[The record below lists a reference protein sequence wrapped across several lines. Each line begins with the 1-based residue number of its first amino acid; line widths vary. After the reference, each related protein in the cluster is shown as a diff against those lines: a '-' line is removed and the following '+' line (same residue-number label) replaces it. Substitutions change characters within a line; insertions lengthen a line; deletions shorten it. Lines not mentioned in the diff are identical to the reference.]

1 MTMCIRGTVES
12 MNYSACGLRVG
23 DTFEVRDGQLSLPAG
38 QSFCFYALAS
48 IVPLLGGHAARDDSW
63 LAGRPLVACP
73 DPPEALCIR
82 LEQIYPPRADL
93 DRRSGRG
100 SDGGVDEESPRE

>member
-1 MTMCIRGTVES
+1 MTVCVRGAVES

-48 IVPLLGGHAARDDSW
+48 IVPLLNGHAARNDDW
-63 LAGRPLVACP
+63 LASRPLVACP
-73 DPPEALCIR
+73 DPPEALYIR
-82 LEQIYPPRADL
+82 LERV
-93 DRRSGRG
+93 
-100 SDGGVDEESPRE
+100 VDEGAES

>member
-1 MTMCIRGTVES
+1 MTICIRGTVES

-48 IVPLLGGHAARDDSW
+48 IVPLFSGHAARGDNW
-63 LAGRPLVACP
+63 LASRPLVACP
-73 DPPEALCIR
+73 DPPEALYIR
-82 LEQIYPPRADL
+82 LEQVPSEGA
-93 DRRSGRG
+93 
-100 SDGGVDEESPRE
+100 ES